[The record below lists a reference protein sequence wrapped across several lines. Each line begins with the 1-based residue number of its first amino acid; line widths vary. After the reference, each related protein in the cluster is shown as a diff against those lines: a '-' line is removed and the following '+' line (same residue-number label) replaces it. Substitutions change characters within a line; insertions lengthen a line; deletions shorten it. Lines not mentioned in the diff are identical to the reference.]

1 MSAPLALCFLAL
13 TSSGPSMQTVSFS
26 SLLFQHSPPVH
37 PTTLSPVASVNVRPR
52 NLYIRRAH
60 PWSCPTP
67 FDTNL
72 FCVIRV
78 HSAQAF
84 PFLGLP
90 TPSRTVCAR
99 GDHACR
105 GSTSCPSHRRCFCC
119 ARMPTSST
127 VPSRAPALDRLMTVP
142 ANGLDL
148 DMAAATSPT
157 RCPQL

>member
-1 MSAPLALCFLAL
+1 MLPGLDFIRPLHADSLFLI
-13 TSSGPSMQTVSFS
+13 S
-26 SLLFQHSPPVH
+26 SL
-37 PTTLSPVASVNVRPR
+37 PTLTTPLPYDPVASVAVRPR

-67 FDTNL
+67 FDTNP
-72 FCVIRV
+72 FCVIQV

-105 GSTSCPSHRRCFCC
+105 GPTSCPSHRRCFCC

-127 VPSRAPALDRLMTVP
+127 VPSRAPTLDRLITAP